1 MSDFEELGWVTVCVL
16 LAAGAAVFWA
26 WVLGVL

>member
-16 LAAGAAVFWA
+16 LAVGAAVGWG
-26 WVLGVL
+26 WVLGLL